1 MLDETLKSI
10 ISDNAKNMR
19 RSAIRDLLKMATRP
33 DVISFGGGFPDIT
46 AFPVDQLKEVVMEV
60 LEEMPCRHCNMV
72 KRWGL
77 RN

>member
-1 MLDETLKSI
+1 
-10 ISDNAKNMR
+10 MR

-60 LEEMPCRHCNMV
+60 LEENALQALQYGETLGV
-72 KRWGL
+72 KEL
-77 RN
+77 REV